1 MQFTSITF
9 LIFFLAIATI
19 YFAIPN
25 KFRWLWL
32 LICSY
37 CFYMSVNPKYA
48 IFIVI
53 STIITYLSGL
63 LIENANKLSNEKK
76 SRQLKKFWVF
86 ACLSSNLG
94 ILLLFKYY
102 NFFNTSL
109 TRVLNIFSISFH
121 MPYFRYLLPLGI
133 SFYTLQA
140 ISYLVDVYRKDVE
153 AEKNIGKFAL
163 FLSFFPTVVS
173 GPIEK
178 SKNMIH
184 QFDEKHTFDY
194 DRVKN
199 GLLLMLWG
207 AFVKLVVADRLAVL
221 VNTVYSNPND
231 YKGLATVIATVF
243 FTFQI
248 YCDFMS
254 YSDIARG
261 AAQILGFK
269 VTNNFKQPYLSKS
282 IKQFWSRWHISL
294 TSWFKDYLY
303 FPLGGNR
310 RGKLR
315 TYYNIMIVFLVSG
328 LWHGAT
334 TNFIIWGGLH
344 GFYQISAYLLKPIK
358 EKAIRTFKI
367 KTEVFSCKLGQM
379 IITFML
385 VNFAWIFFRATSFLG
400 AITIIKNSFYFNPW
414 MLTNGSIFK
423 LGLDLKDFLIVIIGL
438 VLIIIVDIMQRRISL
453 RDQLSR
459 QNIMFRWVIY
469 LVVVLVILVF
479 GMYGP
484 GYSMQQFIYS
494 QF

>member
-1 MQFTSITF
+1 
-9 LIFFLAIATI
+9 
-19 YFAIPN
+19 
-25 KFRWLWL
+25 
-32 LICSY
+32 
-37 CFYMSVNPKYA
+37 MSANPKYA

-53 STIITYLSGL
+53 STVITYLSGL
-63 LIENANKLSNEKK
+63 LIENANKISSEKK
-76 SRQLKKFWVF
+76 SRQLKNLWVF
-86 ACLSSNLG
+86 ACFSSNLG

-102 NFFNTSL
+102 NFFNASL

-140 ISYLVDVYRKDVE
+140 ISYIIDVYRKDV
-153 AEKNIGKFAL
+153 ACEKNIGKLAL

-178 SKNMIH
+178 SKNMLH
-184 QFDEKHTFDY
+184 QFDEKHSFDY

-207 AFVKLVVADRLAVL
+207 AFVKLVVADRLAL
-221 VNTVYSNPND
+221 FVNTVYSNPNN
-231 YKGLATVIATVF
+231 YKGLATIIATLF

-254 YSDIARG
+254 YSDMARG
-261 AAQILGFK
+261 AAQVLGFK

-315 TYYNIMIVFLVSG
+315 TYYNIMIVFVVSG

-344 GFYQISAYLLKPIK
+344 GLYQISAYLLKPIK
-358 EKAIRTFKI
+358 EKAIKTFKI
-367 KTEVFSCKLGQM
+367 KTEVFSYKLGQM

-385 VNFAWIFFRATSFLG
+385 VNFAWIFFRATSFLS
-400 AITIIKNSFYFNPW
+400 AITIIKNSFYFDPW
-414 MLTNGSIFK
+414 ILTNGSIFK
-423 LGLDLKDFLIVIIGL
+423 LGLDSKDFLIAIIGV
-438 VLIIIVDIMQRRISL
+438 VLIIIVDMMQRRINL
-453 RDQLSR
+453 RVELSK
-459 QNIMFRWVIY
+459 QNIVFRWCIY
-469 LVVVLVILVF
+469 LVVVLVILVV